1 MNSSLNKFITF
12 AAGAAIGSAVTWKLV
27 KTKYEKIAQQEI
39 DSVIEEFNRLKD
51 GIEKKVEEESEE
63 ENDDPDERKVEYT
76 NYKSLI
82 RNAGYGN
89 EYDEENE
96 NENEEEENNDMI
108 EPYVIPPY
116 EFDENGYETV
126 TLYYYACGTL
136 ADQFDEIVNDVDELI
151 GEDSLSHFGEYEKDS
166 VHVRNDNLKTDYE
179 ILKDRRRFSE
189 VRH

>member
-1 MNSSLNKFITF
+1 MTNSTLSKFITF
-12 AAGAAIGSAVTWKLV
+12 VAGAVVGSAVTWKLV

-39 DSVIEEFNRLKD
+39 DSVIKEFNRMKE
-51 GIEKKVEEESEE
+51 GIEPRIEEELAEE
-63 ENDDPDERKVEYT
+63 KDDPDERKVEYT

-82 RNAGYGN
+82 RDSGYN
-89 EYDEENE
+89 YEEEFDEEE
-96 NENEEEENNDMI
+96 DKEMI

-136 ADQFDEIVNDVDELI
+136 ADQFDEIVNDIDELI

-189 VRH
+189 VRQ

>member
-1 MNSSLNKFITF
+1 MMNNSLSKFVMFI
-12 AAGAAIGSAVTWKLV
+12 AGAAVGSVVTWKLV

-39 DSVIEEFNRLKD
+39 DSVIEEFNRLK
-51 GIEKKVEEESEE
+51 EKDEQKTEECSEE
-63 ENDDPDERKVEYT
+63 EKEDEPDERKTEYV

-82 RNAGYGN
+82 HSAGYDGD
-89 EYDEENE
+89 YENE
-96 NENEEEENNDMI
+96 DDEEEEKEMI

-136 ADQFDEIVNDVDELI
+136 ADQFDEIVNDIDELI
-151 GEDSLSHFGEYEKDS
+151 GEDSLSHFGEYERDS
-166 VHVRNDNLKTDYE
+166 VHVRNDNLKIDYE